1 MSLGATTWGIYWKV
15 RPSALT
21 ATILS
26 CSITTN
32 LTAGFLISLGGR
44 RTRKKEEVEK
54 RLRQALT
61 AEAMRHLEQQK
72 RDEARAARGEPAGH
86 GLQASIS
93 RHVDKVKGQDKDQQG
108 RRGSEET
115 DERPLTREESGENA
129 NGKKARKGGD
139 SPSSDLAVPEREMI
153 AQMP

>member
-1 MSLGATTWGIYWKV
+1 
-15 RPSALT
+15 
-21 ATILS
+21 
-26 CSITTN
+26 
-32 LTAGFLISLGGR
+32 
-44 RTRKKEEVEK
+44 
-54 RLRQALT
+54 
-61 AEAMRHLEQQK
+61 
-72 RDEARAARGEPAGH
+72 
-86 GLQASIS
+86 LQASIS